1 MKQII
6 KGIGEVDIRENSEVV
21 KNPFSGES
29 CELEP
34 EAVAIYDL
42 AKGAEILGQYKLLRK
57 CLDYFMRKWPA
68 EYMKLLD

>member
-1 MKQII
+1 MIKHI
-6 KGIGEVDIRENSEVV
+6 KGIGEVEVFDKSETI

-42 AKGAEILGQYKLLRK
+42 IKGAEI
-57 CLDYFMRKWPA
+57 
-68 EYMKLLD
+68 